1 MFAASKTDSVSDGG
15 YQISRSLRFNRSD
28 SPYLNR
34 SPTATGSRTTFT
46 LSLWLKL
53 GNLNTGSDSVIWA
66 SGNASTGNPLTLLWK
81 TFSTNYY
88 FNLTGGTTEI
98 STTPVYRDPS
108 AWYHI
113 VLAIDTTQA
122 TDTNRIKLYV
132 NGVQVTSLFTANYP
146 AQNLTY
152 DINTSS
158 YPAYFGCLFA
168 GGFIRFWEGYQTEI
182 NFIDGQQ
189 LTPSSFGE
197 TNIQTGVWQP
207 KAFSGGAYG
216 TNGFYLNFSDNSNT
230 TAATLGKDYS
240 GNGNNW
246 TPNNFSV
253 TAGAGNDSLVDVP
266 TPYGVDTG
274 AGGTV
279 RGNYATLNPLY
290 KSTNVT
296 ASNGNLDAVSIAQV
310 QTITSTFFLSNGK
323 WYAEFLCNANGLED
337 MLGIIQNTFDISSGS
352 FYVPTQILFGRLGN
366 VLYYSG
372 SSVITSPSWVTG
384 DTLQLA
390 LDLDNQT
397 LAIAKNGG
405 SFNTITITSYDSHVA
420 GQFWSFGIKN
430 GASGGSGNFN
440 YTANFGQRPF
450 AYTAPSGFKA
460 LCTQNLPT
468 PTIGATSA
476 TLATKFFNS
485 VLFTST
491 GVAGATVTGVGFQPD
506 FSWWKS
512 RATTAVP
519 ILVNTLTGSNNYQVS
534 SSTSA
539 QQTFAN
545 IWVANSD
552 GYTSANGSFN
562 ANDPNVAW
570 NWKANGTGVS
580 NTSGSITSTVSANTT
595 SGFSVVTFTAPSS
608 GSGTVGHGL
617 GVAPNMMIWKSR
629 SDADSWTTYHTS
641 LGGSSALFLN
651 STVASFSLTWGT
663 INSTIF
669 TADTSQNCTASRTYV
684 AYCFS
689 SIAGYS
695 AFGSYVG
702 NGNANGTFVYTG
714 FRPAFI
720 MVKASSG
727 TSAASAN
734 WLMLDDARNTY
745 NEANNKLAANIPS
758 AENSGTIG
766 NSTQN
771 NYDFLSNGFKATT
784 TNGSSNESGTT
795 FIYMAFAE
803 NPFKYSLAR

>member
-1 MFAASKTDSVSDGG
+1 
-15 YQISRSLRFNRSD
+15 LRFNSAD
-28 SPYLNR
+28 SAYLNR
-34 SPTATGSRTTFT
+34 TPASAGNRKTWTWSGWIKRGT
-46 LSLWLKL
+46 LGTLQTLFGINVVQNDSQAQAIFF
-53 GNLNTGSDSVIWA
+53 GSDDKLKVIPWTDNNFV
-66 SGNASTGNPLTLLWK
+66 SNAV
-81 TFSTNYY
+81 F
-88 FNLTGGTTEI
+88 
-98 STTPVYRDPS
+98 RDPS

-113 VLAIDTTQA
+113 VVAFDSTNA
-122 TDTNRIKLYV
+122 TANNRVIVYV
-132 NGVQVTSLFTANYP
+132 NNINQSGTYPLAVTLNADYGINQAGSHRLGDWP
-146 AQNLTY
+146 ASGF
-152 DINTSS
+152 NT
-158 YPAYFGCLFA
+158 FG
-168 GGFIRFWEGYQTEI
+168 GYMTEV
-182 NFIDGQQ
+182 NFIDGQA

-197 TNIQTGVWQP
+197 TNSQTGVWQP
-207 KAFSGGAYG
+207 KAYSGSYG
-216 TNGFYLNFSDNSNT
+216 TNGFYLNFSNNSNT
-230 TAATLGKDYS
+230 TAATLGADYS

-468 PTIGATSA
+468 PTIGATTA
-476 TLATKFFNS
+476 TQADKYFTNL
-485 VLFTST
+485 LWTST
-491 GVAGATVTGVGFQPD
+491 ASTQVITGSNFQPD
-506 FSWWKS
+506 LVWLKS
-512 RATTAVP
+512 RTSNSGNEGWHHLVDAVRTPQGGVLATNSADSTFWSGAVP
-519 ILVNTLTGSNNYQVS
+519 ISVSAFNSNGFTAGY
-534 SSTSA
+534 A
-539 QQTFAN
+539 
-545 IWVANSD
+545 D
-552 GYTSANGSFN
+552 GLNGN
-562 ANDPNVAW
+562 PMATW
-570 NWKANGTGVS
+570 LWKANGTGS
-580 NTSGSITSTVSANTT
+580 TNTAGSITSTVSANTT
-595 SGFSVVTFTAPSS
+595 SGFSIVSYVGVASSPVTI
-608 GSGTVGHGL
+608 GHGL
-617 GVAPNMMIWKSR
+617 GVAPSFIIVKNRDVNAAWYC
-629 SDADSWTTYHTS
+629 YHSS
-641 LGGSSALFLN
+641 LGANTRITLNLTSAAFVGTGLWNGTAPSSTVF
-651 STVASFSLTWGT
+651 STVA
-663 INSTIF
+663 
-669 TADTSQNCTASRTYV
+669 DTTTNNTGNKHI

-689 SIAGYS
+689 AIAGYS

-702 NGNANGTFVYTG
+702 NGSADGAFAYTG

-720 MVKASSG
+720 LVKASSG

-734 WLMLDDARNTY
+734 WLMLDDTRNTS
-745 NEANNKLAANIPS
+745 NVVNNKLAANL
-758 AENSGTIG
+758 AEPENTGSIG
-766 NSTQN
+766 DSTQN
-771 NYDFLSNGFKATT
+771 NYDFLSNGFKART

-795 FIYMAFAE
+795 YIYAAFAE